1 MRAHSALRSPGPV
14 PSGTAAFGAFYGFYF
29 YFAPFEE
36 ANPPA
41 VA

>member
-1 MRAHSALRSPGPV
+1 MRAQPTLPLSRSV
-14 PSGTAAFGAFYGFYF
+14 PPGTAAFGAFFGFYF
-29 YFAPFEE
+29 YFASHEE